1 MEALK
6 DEIREEMNNVRVD
19 KKKLYDLLL
28 KMVDNCGGG
37 SASVVEGPPGPQGP
51 EGPQGHE
58 GAQGPEGPQ
67 GSDGV
72 CKCPAPKKPVKK
84 SSVA

>member
-6 DEIREEMNNVRVD
+6 DEIREEMNNIRVD

-37 SASVVEGPPGPQGP
+37 SATVVEGPPGPQGP
-51 EGPQGHE
+51 EGPQG
-58 GAQGPEGPQ
+58 PT
-67 GSDGV
+67 GSEGV

>member
-6 DEIREEMNNVRVD
+6 DEIREEMNNIRVD

-28 KMVDNCGGG
+28 KMADNCGGG
-37 SASVVEGPPGPQGP
+37 SATVVEGPPGPQGP
-51 EGPQGHE
+51 EGPQG
-58 GAQGPEGPQ
+58 PT
-67 GSDGV
+67 GSEGV
-72 CKCPAPKKPVKK
+72 CKCPAPKKSTKK

>member
-1 MEALK
+1 MYINMEALK
-6 DEIREEMNNVRVD
+6 DEIREEMNNIRVD

-28 KMVDNCGGG
+28 KMADNCGGG
-37 SASVVEGPPGPQGP
+37 SATVVEGPPGPQGP
-51 EGPQGHE
+51 EGPQG
-58 GAQGPEGPQ
+58 PT
-67 GSDGV
+67 GSEGV